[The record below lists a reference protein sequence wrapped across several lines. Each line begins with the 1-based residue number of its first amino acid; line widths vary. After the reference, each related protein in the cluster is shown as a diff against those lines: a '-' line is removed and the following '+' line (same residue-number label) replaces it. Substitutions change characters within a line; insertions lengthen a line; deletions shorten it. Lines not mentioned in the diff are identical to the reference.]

1 MPNYGD
7 PGTERLGN
15 GRTMSELMRGGPK
28 GIRGVIVSP
37 ATPGGVPV
45 DFNPHDR
52 SKILINIEPDGPNS
66 SSISLGSMRADAVQQ
81 AMTTATAAFPGGDIN
96 SIRERTAMAFEQI
109 AKLSKAN
116 AVRVPVKS
124 APLRSEPVE
133 RPRPAAEVT
142 EADMADLLAKE
153 AEELRAMELPPTPE
167 KVDRTYSP
175 MAAFGLKKQSP
186 QVATAAA
193 VVSKTAAAEPPKKL
207 VYFEKEGIGTVP
219 AFFHDVIVN
228 VSRPD
233 TASPEESGFLVLI
246 YDLRYEQ
253 NIARWFPP
261 ADDPYA
267 RPWAVQINNDAR
279 LYLVYTTGFQYV
291 YDNREHCVLRVER
304 AFWQKPAE

>member
-7 PGTERLGN
+7 PGAERLGN

-52 SKILINIEPDGPNS
+52 SKISINIEPDGPNS
-66 SSISLGSMRADAVQQ
+66 ASLSLGSMRADSVNQ
-81 AMTTATAAFPGGDIN
+81 AMADATAAFPGGDID

-116 AVRVPVKS
+116 AVRVPAKTTPQPVKR
-124 APLRSEPVE
+124 APVQVEESEEQLVEMLTSEAAALRTVE
-133 RPRPAAEVT
+133 E
-142 EADMADLLAKE
+142 M
-153 AEELRAMELPPTPE
+153 PTLE
-167 KVDRTYSP
+167 KVDRSYSP
-175 MAAFGLKKQSP
+175 MAAFGLKKQA
-186 QVATAAA
+186 ATATTTAQITA
-193 VVSKTAAAEPPKKL
+193 KTAAAGPPKTL

-219 AFFHDVIVN
+219 AFFHDVLVN
-228 VSRPD
+228 VSRHDPAD
-233 TASPEESGFLVLI
+233 PEESGFLVLT
-246 YDLRYEQ
+246 YDLRFEQ

-261 ADDPYA
+261 ADDPYN

-304 AFWQKPAE
+304 AFWQKQSE

>member
-37 ATPGGVPV
+37 ATTGGIPV

-52 SKILINIEPDGPNS
+52 DKISINIEPDGPNS
-66 SSISLGSMRADAVQQ
+66 SSLSLGSIRADAVNQ
-81 AMTTATAAFPGGDIN
+81 AMAEATAAFPGGDID

-124 APLRSEPVE
+124 AQSRPEP
-133 RPRPAAEVT
+133 PRLAPPPDAAEN
-142 EADMADLLAKE
+142 ALAQELAQE
-153 AEELRAMELPPTPE
+153 AEELRAAASPPSLE

-175 MAAFGLKKQSP
+175 MAAFGLKKQPPASS
-186 QVATAAA
+186 AAA
-193 VVSKTAAAEPPKKL
+193 PVVAKSTTSGPPQKL

-228 VSRPD
+228 VSRAD
-233 TASPEESGFLVLI
+233 SSSPEEAGFLVLV

-261 ADDPYA
+261 ADDPYE

-304 AFWQKPAE
+304 AFWQKAPE

>member
-7 PGTERLGN
+7 PGAERLGN

-37 ATPGGVPV
+37 STPGGIPV

-52 SKILINIEPDGPNS
+52 NKISINIEPDGPNS
-66 SSISLGSMRADAVQQ
+66 SSMALGSIRADTVNQ
-81 AMTTATAAFPGGDIN
+81 AMAEAAAAFPGGDIE

-116 AVRVPVKS
+116 AVRVPAKTNQPRPS
-124 APLRSEPVE
+124 APPPDAEEIEL
-133 RPRPAAEVT
+133 AAGL
-142 EADMADLLAKE
+142 AKDAADL
-153 AEELRAMELPPTPE
+153 RAVDDTALE

-175 MAAFGLKKQSP
+175 MAAFGLKKQP
-186 QVATAAA
+186 ATALPTTP
-193 VVSKTAAAEPPKKL
+193 VVSKGASAGPPQKL

-228 VSRPD
+228 VSRPSAD
-233 TASPEESGFLVLI
+233 SPEEAGFVVLI

-267 RPWAVQINNDAR
+267 RPWAVQINNDSR

-304 AFWQKPAE
+304 AFWQKTSE

>member
-7 PGTERLGN
+7 PGSERLGN
-15 GRTMSELMRGGPK
+15 GRTMAELMRGGPK

-45 DFNPHDR
+45 NFNPHDR
-52 SKILINIEPDGPNS
+52 DKISINIEPDGPNS
-66 SSISLGSMRADAVQQ
+66 SSVALGSMRADTVNQ
-81 AMTTATAAFPGGDIN
+81 AMAEATAAFPGGDID

-116 AVRVPVKS
+116 AVRVPAKS
-124 APLRSEPVE
+124 SPVRQEPATRPPQPDTEEAMVSE
-133 RPRPAAEVT
+133 
-142 EADMADLLAKE
+142 LAKE
-153 AEELRAMELPPTPE
+153 AAALRELEGVASPPVE

-175 MAAFGLKKQSP
+175 MAAFGLKKQAP
-186 QVATAAA
+186 QSSAAAPVVAKSATAG
-193 VVSKTAAAEPPKKL
+193 PPKTL

-219 AFFHDVIVN
+219 AFFHDVLVH
-228 VSRPD
+228 VARPD
-233 TASPEESGFLVLI
+233 NASPEETGFLVLI
-246 YDLRYEQ
+246 YDLSYEQ
-253 NIARWFPP
+253 NVARWFPP
-261 ADDPYA
+261 ADDPYD

-304 AFWQKPAE
+304 AFWQKPQE